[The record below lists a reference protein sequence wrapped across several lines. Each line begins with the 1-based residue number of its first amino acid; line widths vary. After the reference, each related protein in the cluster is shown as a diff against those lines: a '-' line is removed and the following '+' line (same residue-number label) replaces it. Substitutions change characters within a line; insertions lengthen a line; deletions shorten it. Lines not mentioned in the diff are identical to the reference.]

1 MSNLNAISSL
11 TQQTTAVKNI
21 ICIGETDFV
30 AIKWDDSVA
39 DRKSPRHS
47 RGELVS
53 SLGYAL
59 SDDNLS
65 ESNYG
70 VAATALADY
79 ASMCNTPS
87 LISDDYAA
95 LFVFKLGYKQY
106 ASQWVGCLSASSDYD
121 AMSKAMFMLSLLLRG
136 DKAKRK
142 SLKKSKVVKALIAGG
157 AV

>member
-1 MSNLNAISSL
+1 MNAISPS
-11 TQQTTAVKNI
+11 TQQATAVKNI

-30 AIKWDDSVA
+30 AIKWDESVA
-39 DRKSPRHS
+39 DRQPHRYSQE
-47 RGELVS
+47 ELVS

-59 SDDNLS
+59 SDDNLT
-65 ESNYG
+65 ESKYG
-70 VAATALADY
+70 VVATALADY
-79 ASMCNTPS
+79 SAICKTPS
-87 LISDDYAA
+87 LISADYAA

-106 ASQWVGCLSASSDYD
+106 VSQWVGCLSASSDYD

-142 SLKKSKVVKALIAGG
+142 NLKKSKVVKALMAGS